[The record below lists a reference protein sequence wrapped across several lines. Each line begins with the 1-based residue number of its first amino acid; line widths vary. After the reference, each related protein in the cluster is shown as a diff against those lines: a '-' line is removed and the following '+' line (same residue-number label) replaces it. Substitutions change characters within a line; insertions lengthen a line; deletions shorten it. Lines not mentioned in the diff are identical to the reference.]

1 MQIDESVFIAA
12 PVPAVWQCLMD
23 NEVLRACL
31 PGCSSLERK
40 PEGGMLASFD
50 FNFAFLQKSFTAH
63 IGRRNIEKQAR
74 LTFVG
79 RVGQKHK
86 GQVDLVLVPEG
97 HGTRLTS
104 RIMADMRF
112 GTSRLGAFVVKNAAN
127 KILADFNARLTAA
140 AQSQP
145 A

>member
-40 PEGGMLASFD
+40 PEGGMIASFD

-63 IGRRNIEKQAR
+63 LGRRNIEKQAR

-79 RVGQKHK
+79 RIGPKHSGQA
-86 GQVDLVLVPEG
+86 DLVLLPEG
-97 HGTRLTS
+97 EGTRLTC
-104 RIMADMRF
+104 RVMADMRF
-112 GTSRLGAFVVKNAAN
+112 GTSRLGAFVVKNAAG
-127 KILADFNARLTAA
+127 KIIADFNDRLSAA
-140 AQSQP
+140 A
-145 A
+145 AKLA